1 MGHQHQEIRETGNRE
16 RDREGGIG
24 KNSNMWN
31 PSFPNASLTLDTEFQ
46 FLGVSDDSPTFP
58 DHSPALLGLSPEI
71 GATVHAGNV
80 ENGNALQEDVAQVYL
95 DPITLKGREK
105 RSFVGVLRVPHPTVL
120 SVCVMGPQPA
130 ACLCQMLDLGQ
141 SCRRLNALAT
151 VVDWGDEILVI
162 SEDGNTRLQ
171 RSSTDLEGLQGW
183 NSRQLHTCS
192 LV

>member
-1 MGHQHQEIRETGNRE
+1 
-16 RDREGGIG
+16 
-24 KNSNMWN
+24 MWN

-105 RSFVGVLRVPHPTVL
+105 RSFVGVLRVPHPHGAECVCDGPSASSLPL
-120 SVCVMGPQPA
+120 SDA
-130 ACLCQMLDLGQ
+130 RSWAK
-141 SCRRLNALAT
+141 
-151 VVDWGDEILVI
+151 
-162 SEDGNTRLQ
+162 LQ
-171 RSSTDLEGLQGW
+171 KA
-183 NSRQLHTCS
+183 
-192 LV
+192 